1 MANPAIIRFHN
12 SMVLIKR
19 VLGAPFDTFICYY
32 IPHSIDLNQCAKGQK
47 IFLISSK
54 KRTKKGIACL
64 DLKGN
69 INCVWCSSIE
79 IKLIYL
85 WNFFQELHPYFRI
98 RSNNCKGVLNYIRL
112 FQGGTPILDHR
123 VCALLLRMRIK

>member
-12 SMVLIKR
+12 SMVLIEGFWGH
-19 VLGAPFDTFICYY
+19 LLTLLSI
-32 IPHSIDLNQCAKGQK
+32 IISPHSIDLSQCGQK
-47 IFLISSK
+47 IFKENYPVLISSKK

-69 INCVWCSSIE
+69 MNCVWCSSIE

-98 RSNNCKGVLNYIRL
+98 RRNNCKGVLNYVYFRGCT
-112 FQGGTPILDHR
+112 FSGP
-123 VCALLLRMRIK
+123 